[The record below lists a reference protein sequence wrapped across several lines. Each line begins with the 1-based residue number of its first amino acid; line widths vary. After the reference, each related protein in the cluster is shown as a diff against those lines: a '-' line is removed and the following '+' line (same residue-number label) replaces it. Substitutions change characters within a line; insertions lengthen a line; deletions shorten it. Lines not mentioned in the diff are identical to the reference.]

1 MATMCCSARKIAT
14 LFLREGA
21 SPEALYVGWLS
32 HESTGEGAFADIM
45 ERCPPRQSQD
55 VQELETL
62 ATLSERFTSEY
73 GQ

>member
-1 MATMCCSARKIAT
+1 MRCSASEIAT

-21 SPEALYVGWLS
+21 SPEALYMGWPS

-62 ATLSERFTSEY
+62 ATLSERFITEY
-73 GQ
+73 G

>member
-1 MATMCCSARKIAT
+1 MRCSASKIAT

-21 SPEALYVGWLS
+21 SPEALYMGWPS
-32 HESTGEGAFADIM
+32 HESTGEGAFTDIM

-55 VQELETL
+55 VQELDTL
-62 ATLSERFTSEY
+62 ANLSERFISEY